1 MDDCS
6 RIGVCGDGPRE
17 RNHPSSVDDRV
28 DSDNF
33 NLELHSI
40 MPTTPQSAIAKTGI
54 PSRLALLL
62 DRFAS
67 SQQ

>member
-1 MDDCS
+1 MDNW
-6 RIGVCGDGPRE
+6 IGVCGDGPRE
-17 RNHPSSVDDRV
+17 RNHPPPVDDRV

-40 MPTTPQSAIAKTGI
+40 MPTPQSAIAKTGI
-54 PSRLALLL
+54 PSRLTLLL